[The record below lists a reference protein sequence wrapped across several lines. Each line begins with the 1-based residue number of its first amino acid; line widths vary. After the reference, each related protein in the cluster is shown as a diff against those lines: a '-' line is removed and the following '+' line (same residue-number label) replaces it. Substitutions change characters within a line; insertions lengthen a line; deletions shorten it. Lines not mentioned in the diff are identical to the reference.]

1 MTRGASARTVFMS
14 DRHRLSVTGT
24 APTSSKNRSSRW
36 QNMSV
41 RPAAVWYSGSVNVSS
56 GFMNA
61 SFGRCALFG

>member
-1 MTRGASARTVFMS
+1 MTRGASARTVFIS

-24 APTSSKNRSSRW
+24 APTSSKKRSSRW

-41 RPAAVWYSGSVNVSS
+41 RPAAVWNGGSVNVSS

-61 SFGRCALFG
+61 SFGRWALFA